1 MRKPFSARI
10 ERDDASQPPP
20 RYNPPMPA
28 LFKDYALL
36 VAQALGAVVT
46 RAAQPSARV
55 ARHWLSTS
63 RLTWF
68 GACADHHLVQA
79 SWSYGELRDAPPS
92 APGQRA
98 TVGTFALTRAAF
110 PDIDDVALYAACEAL
125 VPPAADGATRV
136 FLQRVAT
143 QLAVADVLLT
153 LPELVGCEV
162 TLFARPDALDQSAST
177 PRWPEHARDRV
188 AAALAVMDPAFAA
201 RCERTWAAAPPTLL
215 DAVRA
220 VAR

>member
-1 MRKPFSARI
+1 
-10 ERDDASQPPP
+10 
-20 RYNPPMPA
+20 MPA
-28 LFKDYALL
+28 LFKDYALAL
-36 VAQALGAVVT
+36 AQALGAVVQ
-46 RAAQPSARV
+46 RAAQPSPRV
-55 ARHWLSTS
+55 ARHWVSSS

-79 SWSYGELRDAPPS
+79 SWSYGALRDAPPP

-110 PDIDDVALYAACEAL
+110 PDVDDAALRAACEAL
-125 VPPAADGATRV
+125 LPEGVDGATRV
-136 FLQRVAT
+136 FLQRVAA

-162 TLFARPDALDQSAST
+162 SLFARPDALEHSAST
-177 PRWPEHARDRV
+177 PRWPEQARDRV
-188 AAALAVMDPAFAA
+188 AAALAQMDPAFAL
-201 RCERTWAAAPPTLL
+201 RCERTWAAEPPALL

-220 VAR
+220 LVAGC